1 MGRAE
6 RFFIIY
12 KRLKRKPQSIAQ
24 LLSYCKSC
32 GMEVS
37 ERQLQRDMVS
47 LCELINDKNEHIEI
61 ITHANNKKVYRLVV
75 RP

>member
-1 MGRAE
+1 MSRAE

-12 KRLKRKPQSIAQ
+12 KRLKRKPQCVAQ

-37 ERQLQRDMVS
+37 ERQLQRDMVA
-47 LCELINDKNEHIEI
+47 LCDLINDRDEYIEVI
-61 ITHANNKKVYRLVV
+61 AEANNKKMYRLVV
-75 RP
+75 RH